1 MFLFQRTFYALKIVF
16 ILSMSKMVLGKPEPY
31 FPGIGDSVVMH
42 PGQIIN
48 GQHNWNGYDVSFSNK
63 FGSPEDNIN
72 EYENMDI
79 LRVLKALQYQWE
91 QMENTRRNLKLL
103 RLF

>member
-31 FPGIGDSVVMH
+31 IPGIGDSVVMH

-48 GQHNWNGYDVSFSNK
+48 GQHNWNVYDVSNQ
-63 FGSPEDNIN
+63 FGSPEDDIN
-72 EYENMDI
+72 KDENMDI
-79 LRVLKALQYQWE
+79 SRVLKALLNQWT
-91 QMENTRRNLKLL
+91 QMEKTRRKLKLL

>member
-16 ILSMSKMVLGKPEPY
+16 ILSMSNMVLGKPEPY
-31 FPGIGDSVVMH
+31 IPGIGDSEVMH

-48 GQHNWNGYDVSFSNK
+48 GQHNWNGYDVSNQ
-63 FGSPEDNIN
+63 FGSPPED
-72 EYENMDI
+72 ENMDI
-79 LRVLKALQYQWE
+79 SRVLKTLLNQWT
-91 QMENTRRNLKLL
+91 QMEKTRRKLKLL

>member
-16 ILSMSKMVLGKPEPY
+16 ILSMSNMVLGKPEPY
-31 FPGIGDSVVMH
+31 FPGIGNSMMH
-42 PGQIIN
+42 PSQIN
-48 GQHNWNGYDVSFSNK
+48 GKPNWDEYDVSSK
-63 FGSPEDNIN
+63 FGSPEEDNIN